1 MFQSQIIR
9 IFLVLFLGFS
19 ACSVRNP
26 RQVAANV
33 PPNRTPN
40 ITVEVTAQKYK
51 FVPEKIR
58 VRKGHLVELRLTST
72 DTKHGFELRAYGIRT
87 ELPKGQSVAVRF
99 LADQIGEFSFQCA
112 VFCGLGHFGMGG
124 KLIVE

>member
-1 MFQSQIIR
+1 MFQSQMIR
-9 IFLVLFLGFS
+9 MVLVLFLGFS

-26 RQVAANV
+26 RQVAVNV
-33 PPNRTPN
+33 PSNRTPD

-51 FVPEKIR
+51 FVPEIIR
-58 VRKGHLVELRLTST
+58 VRKGQLVELRLTST
-72 DTKHGFELRAYGIRT
+72 DTKHGFEMKAYGIRA
-87 ELPKGQSVAVRF
+87 ELLKDQSIVVRF

-112 VFCGLGHFGMGG
+112 VFCGLGHFGMDG

>member
-1 MFQSQIIR
+1 MSQSR
-9 IFLVLFLGFS
+9 ILRILLVLFLGFS

-33 PPNRTPN
+33 PPNRTPD
-40 ITVEVTAQKYK
+40 IIVEVTAQKYQ
-51 FVPEKIR
+51 FVPEKILI
-58 VRKGHLVELRLTST
+58 RKGQFVELRLTST
-72 DTKHGFELRAYGIRT
+72 DTKHGFELKAYGIRT

-99 LADQIGEFSFQCA
+99 LADQIGEFSFQCV
-112 VFCGLGHFGMGG
+112 VFCGLGHFGMDG

>member
-1 MFQSQIIR
+1 MFQSQIFR
-9 IFLVLFLGFS
+9 IFLFLVLGIS

-26 RQVAANV
+26 RQVAVNV
-33 PPNRTPN
+33 PPNRTPD

-51 FVPEKIR
+51 FVPESIR
-58 VRKGHLVELRLTST
+58 VRKGQFVELRLTST
-72 DTKHGFELRAYGIRT
+72 DTKHGFELKAYGIRV
-87 ELPKGQSVAVRF
+87 ELLKGQSIAVRF

-112 VFCGLGHFGMGG
+112 VFCGLGHFGMDG

>member
-9 IFLVLFLGFS
+9 IFLIVFLGFS

-33 PPNRTPN
+33 PLNRTPD
-40 ITVEVTAQKYK
+40 IILDVTAQKYK

-58 VRKGHLVELRLTST
+58 VRKGQLVELRLTST
-72 DTKHGFELRAYGIRT
+72 DTKHGFELKAYGIRA
-87 ELPKGQSVAVRF
+87 ELLKGQSVAVRF
-99 LADQIGEFSFQCA
+99 LAGQIGEFSFQCA
-112 VFCGLGHFGMGG
+112 VFCGLGHFGMDG

>member
-1 MFQSQIIR
+1 MFQAQIIR

-33 PPNRTPN
+33 PPNRTPD
-40 ITVEVTAQKYK
+40 IIVEVTAQKFK

-58 VRKGHLVELRLTST
+58 VRKVNLWNS
-72 DTKHGFELRAYGIRT
+72 A
-87 ELPKGQSVAVRF
+87 
-99 LADQIGEFSFQCA
+99 
-112 VFCGLGHFGMGG
+112 
-124 KLIVE
+124 